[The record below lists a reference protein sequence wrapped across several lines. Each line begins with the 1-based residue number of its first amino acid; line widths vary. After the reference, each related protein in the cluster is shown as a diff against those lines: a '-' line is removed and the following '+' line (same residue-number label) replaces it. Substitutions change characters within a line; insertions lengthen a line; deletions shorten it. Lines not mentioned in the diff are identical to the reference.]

1 MPTSSAVVRSVRPL
15 ENLVSIIVMLLVR
28 GCCTERKK
36 PRGLDKVGAAF
47 PGDEVAMRANA
58 GRDPDLS

>member
-1 MPTSSAVVRSVRPL
+1 VRPL

-36 PRGLDKVGAAF
+36 PRGLEKVGAAF